1 MRLNLKSHITQWDMS
16 HDHRCWM
23 STWAEVN
30 GNKVNDPAKWLIF
43 STTAVCRFLNVGG
56 ITFNRHLQISPPK
69 CLVLER
75 CVTHTRAKVLNL
87 SKNSHFQSLIFDKI
101 HIFQTS
107 NSREFL
113 DKMLGFLQIFFFQ
126 NSLFF
131 QAYDNVESSVRKASV
146 FCMVALHQLVGDQLQ
161 PHLKCLNG
169 SKLKLLNLYIKRAE
183 AQSMPASPRL
193 TPP

>member
-1 MRLNLKSHITQWDMS
+1 MERAAEACAAAMAGVLPFDAVIRVLNPIVKTGEYPVNQAAVKMLTKVAEHKDSKEVIISHLADVMPGLLRVS
-16 HDHRCWM
+16 
-23 STWAEVN
+23 
-30 GNKVNDPAKWLIF
+30 NKVK
-43 STTAVCRFLNVGG
+43 
-56 ITFNRHLQISPPK
+56 Q
-69 CLVLER
+69 
-75 CVTHTRAKVLNL
+75 
-87 SKNSHFQSLIFDKI
+87 FD
-101 HIFQTS
+101 
-107 NSREFL
+107 
-113 DKMLGFLQIFFFQ
+113 FFF
-126 NSLFF
+126 NLNFFF